1 VLIQTYV
8 SGIMNRIQKYI
19 FFSVLK
25 AVVTIV
31 GGLAVLA
38 LLAQGLS
45 QTDLIV
51 DNRQSALTY
60 LRVVALGAPQIIAV
74 LGPIA
79 LFVGALNALNRIH
92 RDSEIVVAQS
102 AGMTRWQ
109 IASPVI
115 RLAVAVAIAHLCV
128 NLFVQP
134 MAQRELRQTISD
146 ARADLASS
154 LIRPG
159 AFTYPVEG
167 LTIYVRE
174 SSGGVFRNMMIAD
187 TRFEENE
194 VIYIAQ
200 TGNVIEIEGQPAI
213 RMTSGQIQQVDQQN
227 QLSVLNFD
235 DYVFELTDFLAEDSD
250 LVLKASDRF
259 LHELF
264 FPDLG
269 DYVQNQNQD
278 LYLAEAHLRIAS
290 PLLNLAMGMI
300 AVLAVIGGNFSRRGY
315 QKRIAIATGGALVL
329 VILSLSI
336 PPSAESDP
344 ALNIL
349 QYLIPL
355 GTTGILSY
363 VFLRG
368 GISLPFAKRKTK
380 PSSDIAGAA

>member
-1 VLIQTYV
+1 MLIQTYV